1 MTDPACGMLIDP
13 ATASER
19 HGTGTGTVYFC
30 SAGCAAAFDTEP
42 RRVATAAARTAAD
55 GDTS

>member
-1 MTDPACGMLIDP
+1 MLIDP

-55 GDTS
+55 GETS